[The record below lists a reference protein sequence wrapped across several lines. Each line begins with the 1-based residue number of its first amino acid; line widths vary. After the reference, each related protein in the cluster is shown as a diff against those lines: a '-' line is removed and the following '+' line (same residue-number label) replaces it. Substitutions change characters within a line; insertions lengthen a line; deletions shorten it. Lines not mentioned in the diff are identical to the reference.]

1 MKKKELVNVVF
12 DRRKLYA
19 KRGMAYLEVMV
30 YLGRKGRRY
39 ITVCTSTPETWEQD
53 AKSAETLEIISNCQK
68 ILSAMEVL
76 GEEMTMENFNRHY
89 LGEDKEE
96 VTEETDDRSSQDFI
110 AYCEEALAAEDIKI
124 GTRKHKQVVIDAVK
138 TYGKLKTYGD
148 LPPKN
153 ILAFDRWLHNGE
165 RSDVTIYGYHKRLKK
180 WVGEL
185 ARLDEIPRN
194 PYKIVSVTRGKS
206 KERQPLLE
214 SELKKMRDYPFDGK
228 LERVRDLFIFS
239 AYTGLAFCDVQNF
252 DYQSMTVKEGDL
264 VFIDGNRIKT
274 DTKFFT
280 PILAPAMEVLKKY
293 DFNLPKISNQKAND
307 YLHLIQAQLGIK
319 KNLTFHVARHSFATL
334 ALAHD
339 VPIENVA
346 RMLGHEDIR
355 TTQIYAKVLRTTI
368 ERHATALQG
377 AII

>member
-148 LPPKN
+148 LTPKN

-214 SELKKMRDYPFDGK
+214 TELKKMRDYPFDGK

-252 DYQSMTVKEGDL
+252 DYQSMTVKERENPQILNASRKRRIAAGCGLEVVD
-264 VFIDGNRIKT
+264 VNRLLKAFEAMQQM
-274 DTKFFT
+274 TK
-280 PILAPAMEVLKKY
+280 AMTKGMTKGKMRGMGAMMGGMGGFGGGSMRSFGRKKR
-293 DFNLPKISNQKAND
+293 FK
-307 YLHLIQAQLGIK
+307 
-319 KNLTFHVARHSFATL
+319 
-334 ALAHD
+334 
-339 VPIENVA
+339 
-346 RMLGHEDIR
+346 
-355 TTQIYAKVLRTTI
+355 
-368 ERHATALQG
+368 
-377 AII
+377 